1 MLLLII
7 VIIMIIMIIK
17 ARTVVV
23 RVVPHVQESRCWR
36 ALDDRLAAESIGKKS
51 LKPLKGRLT
60 KDVKRSAG
68 IRDEWPIDK
77 SELDER

>member
-7 VIIMIIMIIK
+7 VIIMIIK

-36 ALDDRLAAESIGKKS
+36 ALADRLAAESIGKK
-51 LKPLKGRLT
+51 
-60 KDVKRSAG
+60 A
-68 IRDEWPIDK
+68 
-77 SELDER
+77 

>member
-36 ALDDRLAAESIGKKS
+36 ALDDRLAAESIGKK
-51 LKPLKGRLT
+51 KPKALERQTNEGR
-60 KDVKRSAG
+60 KAFGWDQR
-68 IRDEWPIDK
+68 
-77 SELDER
+77 